1 MFQVVARCG
10 PARAGILET
19 AHGRVET
26 PLFMPVGTRATVRG
40 LMPAQLREAG
50 AQVLLANAYHLFLRP
65 GDELIRELGGLHGFA
80 AWEQPWLTD
89 SGGFQVFSLKDLVEV
104 TGEGVRFRS
113 PIDVIFHFLRP
124 EDSIRIQNNLGADII
139 MAFDQCVRLPA
150 TPEQVSAAVDR
161 TIAWARRSHDAHTRT
176 DQLLFGIVQGGTDSG
191 ERERCTRALLELDFP
206 GYAIGRLSVGEDRN
220 AMLATLAT
228 SAALLPQD
236 RPRYLMGVGKP
247 RDLIDAIA
255 LGADMFDCVIG
266 TRNGRTGTLFTS
278 AGVLHL
284 RNSRFR
290 DDPRPPD
297 PACACPT
304 CRNHSRAYLRHLFK
318 AGEML
323 GPILGSLHNTW
334 YLLDLVRRARR
345 AILEGEFPRALNLP
359 READQPIP

>member
-1 MFQVVARCG
+1 
-10 PARAGILET
+10 
-19 AHGRVET
+19 
-26 PLFMPVGTRATVRG
+26 
-40 LMPAQLREAG
+40 
-50 AQVLLANAYHLFLRP
+50 
-65 GDELIRELGGLHGFA
+65 
-80 AWEQPWLTD
+80 
-89 SGGFQVFSLKDLVEV
+89 
-104 TGEGVRFRS
+104 
-113 PIDVIFHFLRP
+113 
-124 EDSIRIQNNLGADII
+124 
-139 MAFDQCVRLPA
+139 
-150 TPEQVSAAVDR
+150 
-161 TIAWARRSHDAHTRT
+161 
-176 DQLLFGIVQGGTDSG
+176 
-191 ERERCTRALLELDFP
+191 
-206 GYAIGRLSVGEDRN
+206 
-220 AMLATLAT
+220 MLATLAT